1 VAGGPRV
8 TLSGFPE
15 GYARG
20 DSKNARSPA
29 ML

>member
-1 VAGGPRV
+1 V